1 MIGTLPAVQIRFYAK
16 TGDSRMAHRNF
27 SMIEYFNRRADSW
40 TPRLAFRGETKA
52 DWEAWRGT
60 ALEKLIDVLGEFPEP
75 VDPAPE
81 VVYSVEDNGLVR
93 ERVIFD
99 SEDHMSVPCVILK
112 PADMLNDG
120 SSPAI
125 LCSHG
130 HGPFGK
136 EPVAGNASSE
146 AMRAN
151 MARHNY
157 NYAEQ
162 MARRGFLTISPD
174 LRCFG
179 ERSDGSDPYPG
190 RDRCNVHFV
199 RGAVMGIYTL
209 TLNIWDMMR
218 SIDYLQSRPEVD
230 PERIGMMGL
239 SQGGTMTTFTA
250 AIEPRI
256 RAADIIGYLNPWA
269 EFGIENA
276 NFCGSQI
283 VPEVYRYLDTHDIA
297 GLIAP
302 RPLLVEMGVH
312 DTTFPIEDMLS
323 GFEGVKRIYA
333 AAEASEHLWA
343 DIHPGEHAFAANKA
357 FDFFHRYL

>member
-1 MIGTLPAVQIRFYAK
+1 
-16 TGDSRMAHRNF
+16 MARRNF
-27 SMIEYFNRRADSW
+27 SMIEYFNRRAEGW
-40 TPRLAFRGETKA
+40 KPRLAFQGDTTAE
-52 DWEAWRGT
+52 WEVWRGQ
-60 ALEKLIDVLGEFPEP
+60 ALDKLLEVLGGFPEP
-75 VDPAPE
+75 VEPAPE
-81 VVYSVEDNGLVR
+81 VLYSIEDDGLIR
-93 ERVIFD
+93 ERVVFD
-99 SEDHMSVPCVILK
+99 SEEFMSVPCVLLK
-112 PADMLNDG
+112 PTDMPNNG
-120 SSPAI
+120 TAPAI

-146 AMRAN
+146 GLRAN

-162 MARRGFLTISPD
+162 MARRGFVTISPD

-179 ERSDGSDPYPG
+179 ERADGPDPYPR

-199 RGAVMGIYTL
+199 RGAILGIYTL

-218 SIDYLQSRPEVD
+218 CVDYLESRPEVNPD
-230 PERIGMMGL
+230 KIGMMGL
-239 SQGGTMTTFTA
+239 SQGGTMTMFTT

-256 RAADIIGYLNPWA
+256 KAADIIGYLNPWHD
-269 EFGIENA
+269 FGIEDA

-302 RPLLVEMGVH
+302 RPLLLEMGVH
-312 DTTFPIEDMLS
+312 DTTFSIESMLK
-323 GFEGVKRIYA
+323 GYEGVKRIYSA
-333 AAEASEHLWA
+333 AGVSDNLWA

-357 FDFFHRYL
+357 FEFFEKYL